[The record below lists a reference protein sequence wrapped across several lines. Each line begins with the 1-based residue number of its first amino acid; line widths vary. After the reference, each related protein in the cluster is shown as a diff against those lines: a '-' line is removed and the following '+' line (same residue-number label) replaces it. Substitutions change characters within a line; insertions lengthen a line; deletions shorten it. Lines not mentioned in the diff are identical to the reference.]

1 LIRAESTAEITPFN
15 PKQNFNTQTAHH
27 ATRKS
32 TSGLEI
38 PNQKSFCHQ
47 PATKSQKSKITK
59 IKKPR
64 HKRGFLLVELKG
76 FEPLTF

>member
-1 LIRAESTAEITPFN
+1 LIRSESTPEITLFN
-15 PKQNFNTQTAHH
+15 SKGIFNTQTAHH
-27 ATRKS
+27 ATKKS

-38 PNQKSFCHQ
+38 PNRNSFCHQ
-47 PATKSQKSKITK
+47 PATKGQKAKITK